1 METLISG
8 SGISLKPRAMA
19 FTCGKMEIGTKAN
32 GKTVSNM
39 DRAQTFL
46 QMETFIPDSIS
57 LESLTA
63 LVNTSGKME
72 VTT

>member
-1 METLISG
+1 
-8 SGISLKPRAMA
+8 MA

-46 QMETFIPDSIS
+46 QMETVSLEPTIWVSQRVKASTSGRMRASI
-57 LESLTA
+57 LESLETD
-63 LVNTSGKME
+63 
-72 VTT
+72 